1 MIIQLIIV
9 LSDGTLL
16 RGDAEEIKL
25 VPPAITT
32 KTFLFL
38 LKKHILFTYFFR
50 ESGGEVEREGEKHG
64 GVRNIHR
71 LPFAAG
77 TWHATQAC
85 TLTRNQTC
93 GLWVCRTT
101 IVKPLSHTNQGKIFL
116 LR

>member
-64 GVRNIHR
+64 CVRETSVGCFI
-71 LPFAAG
+71 
-77 TWHATQAC
+77 Q
-85 TLTRNQTC
+85 
-93 GLWVCRTT
+93 GLGPCPRYV
-101 IVKPLSHTNQGKIFL
+101 P
-116 LR
+116 